1 MPEYT
6 ECESNKRCVVMAD
19 INCRLAKVEQRIDG
33 LCRELNDDK
42 EENRRQ
48 SDRIFDALDELKKD
62 GEKHK
67 GFFGGIVFTVGALFA
82 AFVYFFGDKV
92 H

>member
-1 MPEYT
+1 MPEYA
-6 ECESNKRCVVMAD
+6 ECESDNIGVVMTD
-19 INCRLAKVEQRIDG
+19 INCRVAKVEQRLDS

-42 EENRRQ
+42 EESRRQ
-48 SDRIFDALDELKKD
+48 SDKILDAIDELKRE